1 MWFSAFYEH
10 TKQSFEIW
18 EYFLQVGFK
27 WHDRSLNCHSI
38 QFSLSLLVSAYA
50 HCGATT
56 ILFPEASR
64 YKHDSVFQR
73 GGGAHCRST
82 ITHLSLKMAP
92 NVVEIL
98 WGQKYCSPI
107 EVGCSC
113 TMTPHFDI
121 IVIFT
126 LYNIWS
132 IERLNER
139 NHKNILQ
146 CWKWDEILP

>member
-1 MWFSAFYEH
+1 M
-10 TKQSFEIW
+10 
-18 EYFLQVGFK
+18 
-27 WHDRSLNCHSI
+27 SI
-38 QFSLSLLVSAYA
+38 QNKVLKFENISCRLALNGMIDHSTAIQYN
-50 HCGATT
+50 
-56 ILFPEASR
+56 
-64 YKHDSVFQR
+64 SVFHYLYLHMHIVGQPLFCFLR
-73 GGGAHCRST
+73 PAGINMILSFKGGGAHCRST

-92 NVVEIL
+92 HFVEIL